1 MVDASVEGRRATIVV
16 PTCNRREFLPD
27 LIAALKA
34 QTHPVFSVVII
45 DDGSTDDSV
54 AVATE
59 AIAGDPRFTL
69 VSTPNRGPASA
80 RNVACHDATS
90 EWLAF
95 TDDDC
100 VPQPHWLAALVD
112 AAERE
117 AADVVQGRTISDPS
131 VKRAEMP
138 WFVRGKDVN
147 AWSTR
152 FQTCNLLIRTSRLQA
167 IGGFDVSFPPRGFGE
182 DTDVGLRLVRAG
194 AVTAFAPDAVV
205 HHRVL
210 VMTYLSFLRRR
221 YRWAQVVHLVAVNP
235 DARVTFSHRYV
246 SQRTHVGF
254 WLALPL
260 SAWGLATGRWWV
272 PVLAILAYVAY
283 RTRETRNEGRRVA
296 VRVARAPLELVGVG
310 VESVG
315 FVIESIRHRCL
326 LL

>member
-1 MVDASVEGRRATIVV
+1 MVDAREKVARATVVV

-27 LIAALKA
+27 VVAALKA
-34 QTHPVFSVVII
+34 QTHPDFAVVIV

-54 AVATE
+54 AVATA
-59 AIAGDPRFTL
+59 AIAGDPRFTV

-80 RNVACHDATS
+80 RNVACQDATS

-100 VPQPHWLAALVD
+100 VPQPQWLAALV
-112 AAERE
+112 ATAESE
-117 AADVVQGRTISDPS
+117 GADVVQGRTISDPA
-131 VKRAEMP
+131 VKRADMP

-147 AWSTR
+147 EWSTR

-167 IGGFDVSFPPRGFGE
+167 IGGFDASFPPRGFGE
-182 DTDVGLRLVRAG
+182 DTDVGLRLVAAG
-194 AVTAFAPDAVV
+194 AVTAFAADAVV

-210 VMTYLSFLRRR
+210 VMTYLEFLRRR
-221 YRWAQVVHLVAVNP
+221 YRWAQVVYLVAVNP

-254 WLALPL
+254 WLALPA
-260 SAWGLATGRWWV
+260 SAWGLGTGRWWV
-272 PVLAILAYVAY
+272 PVVAVLAYVAY
-283 RTRETRNEGRRVA
+283 RARETRNEGRSLA
-296 VRVARAPLELVGVG
+296 VRLARAPLELVGVG

-315 FVIESIRHRCL
+315 FVVESVRNRTL
-326 LL
+326 LV